1 MLDIFDVVFSLN
13 SPSVDDVGDFFHRQ
27 NEEMRDIE
35 IANRI
40 ASFYNPENRGDDESD
55 AWYERRQYDLLCH
68 LQKASEIK
76 VIWSEAAK
84 DGIVAGFVNL
94 R

>member
-35 IANRI
+35 IGQRI
-40 ASFYNPENRGDDESD
+40 ASFYNPENRGDDDSD
-55 AWYERRQYDLLCH
+55 ACDNNGPGPDKPLS
-68 LQKASEIK
+68 A
-76 VIWSEAAK
+76 
-84 DGIVAGFVNL
+84 D
-94 R
+94 